1 MSMFR
6 VEHNVPEYYINE
18 SRDFQLISRLYDL
31 PFQQVRQSYTMLKN
45 TSDTKHCASAMLPLL
60 GTKLGFFETLDLPD
74 KTYRE
79 VLSAFPYIIRHKGSP
94 RAIKLI
100 ANIFEKL
107 VDTEVECEIYQD
119 HATVKFNKYS
129 PTSELFYRLV
139 DYVRP
144 VGYVINWESYLD
156 LNLED
161 VKYYQSDRYN
171 LAPAEGYLKSEQVS
185 TVSSYEPIKVGNT
198 DDKYDEISQSGIGFA
213 VVMSNKPQHST
224 LEENGN

>member
-94 RAIKLI
+94 KAIQLI
-100 ANIFEKL
+100 ANVFEKL
-107 VDTEVECEIYQD
+107 VNTEVECEITKNY
-119 HATVKFNKYS
+119 ATIKFSKYS
-129 PTSELFYRLV
+129 PTSELFYKLV

-144 VGYVINWESYLD
+144 TGYVINWKAYLD
-156 LNLED
+156 LDIED
-161 VKYYQSDRYN
+161 LKYYQHDDV
-171 LAPAEGYLKSEQVS
+171 AITKGVVTQDVS
-185 TVSSYEPIKVGNT
+185 TIMQTSAESVKTKG
-198 DDKYDEISQSGIGFA
+198 YDEQSQSSIGFA
-213 VVMSNKPQHST
+213 QVISRPIITDEYK
-224 LEENGN
+224 ENEMINND